1 MVKNARLRSR
11 TGDSRR
17 RGPHCA
23 YRSLGAAARARRS
36 SGDDLEGAA
45 KRLRPKFMTV
55 ATMFVGLIPIMWA
68 TGRVGRVEA
77 NRIFTSFVRELVVY
91 PAIYEIWKWHF
102 EMKRTRAEAQ
112 PAALVA
118 VARGSAVSI
127 DAFRVSAHAQQRE
140 IDRVTLLR
148 DADTLVQADAP
159 GTDAAG
165 TCLRCAPL
173 ISAYIRFLGAAVR
186 ERLPLADGSSQQQSS
201 AKAASCIVQVRRRS
215 DSTNTI
221 VGR

>member
-23 YRSLGAAARARRS
+23 YRSLGAAARARS
-36 SGDDLEGAA
+36 SGHDLEGAA

-77 NRIFTSFVRELVVY
+77 NRIFTSFVLELVVY

-102 EMKRTRAEAQ
+102 EMKRARAEAQ
-112 PAALVA
+112 PAALVP
-118 VARGSAVSI
+118 SP
-127 DAFRVSAHAQQRE
+127 E
-140 IDRVTLLR
+140 
-148 DADTLVQADAP
+148 
-159 GTDAAG
+159 AA
-165 TCLRCAPL
+165 L
-173 ISAYIRFLGAAVR
+173 
-186 ERLPLADGSSQQQSS
+186 
-201 AKAASCIVQVRRRS
+201 
-215 DSTNTI
+215 
-221 VGR
+221 